1 MNHTRFL
8 IASLIQQGLIP
19 EDKIPDALRISKL
32 TPDKTAWYLFLDRFL
47 LVVGAVLLVSALTFF
62 IAYNWTEMSR
72 LAKFALVEVCIVLA
86 VFAYWKLGVEQ
97 LSAKV
102 ALLTASLLLGVLLAL
117 YGQTYQTG
125 ADPWQLFFNWALLIL
140 PWVLIAQFHVLWM
153 VFLFLLNLSLV
164 LYMIIFGAFFWWLF
178 NPISYLFWSLF
189 ALNAVALVV
198 WEYMSQ
204 TKVWLQSIWATR
216 LLAVV
221 SGVSITIVVV
231 NSIIGAS
238 VYAMIPWLVWLG
250 YLGAL
255 YAYYRLKKPDLFM
268 LAGGCLSVG
277 VVMLFFIGQYMTDSA
292 TGSLV
297 FLTFI
302 LVFGGASSKWLKHVQ
317 KEMQS

>member
-32 TPDKTAWYLFLDRFL
+32 TPDKTAWFSFLDRFL

-86 VFAYWKLGVEQ
+86 VFAYWKVGTQQ
-97 LSAKV
+97 LSAKI

-140 PWVLIAQFHVLWM
+140 PWVFIAQFHVLWM

-164 LYMIIFGAFFWWLF
+164 LYIDTFGRLFGLFFVSELH
-178 NPISYLFWSLF
+178 LFWSLF

-204 TKVWLQSIWATR
+204 TKVWLQSVWATR

-221 SGVSITIVVV
+221 SGASITIVVV

-238 VYAMIPWLVWLG
+238 IYAIVPWLVWLG
-250 YLGAL
+250 YLGVL

-277 VVMLFFIGQYMTDSA
+277 TVMLFFIGQYIIDSA
-292 TGSLV
+292 IASLA

>member
-32 TPDKTAWYLFLDRFL
+32 TPDKTAWFSFLDRFL

-72 LAKFALVEVCIVLA
+72 LAKFALVEACIVLA
-86 VFAYWKLGVEQ
+86 VFAYWKVGTQQ
-97 LSAKV
+97 LSAKI

-140 PWVLIAQFHVLWM
+140 PWVFIAQFHVLWM

-164 LYMIIFGAFFWWLF
+164 LYIDTFGRLFGLFFVSELH
-178 NPISYLFWSLF
+178 LFWSLF

-204 TKVWLQSIWATR
+204 TKVWLQSVWATR

-221 SGVSITIVVV
+221 SGASITIVVV

-238 VYAMIPWLVWLG
+238 VYAIVPWLVWLG
-250 YLGAL
+250 YLGVL

-277 VVMLFFIGQYMTDSA
+277 TVMLFFIGQYIIDSA
-292 TGSLV
+292 IASLA

>member
-8 IASLIQQGLIP
+8 IASLIKQGLIP
-19 EDKIPDALRISKL
+19 EDKIPDALRVSKL
-32 TPDKTAWYLFLDRFL
+32 TPDKTAWFSFLDRFL

-72 LAKFALVEVCIVLA
+72 LAKFALVEACIVLA
-86 VFAYWKLGVEQ
+86 VFAYWKVGTQQ
-97 LSAKV
+97 LSAKI

-140 PWVLIAQFHVLWM
+140 PWVFIAQFHVLWM

-164 LYMIIFGAFFWWLF
+164 LYINTFGIFFVWFFTPEL
-178 NPISYLFWSLF
+178 LFWSLF

-204 TKVWLQSIWATR
+204 TKVWLQSVWATR

-221 SGVSITIVVV
+221 SGASITIVVV

-238 VYAMIPWLVWLG
+238 VYAIVPWLVWLG
-250 YLGAL
+250 YLGVL

-277 VVMLFFIGQYMTDSA
+277 TVMLFFIGQYIIDSA
-292 TGSLV
+292 IVSLA

>member
-32 TPDKTAWYLFLDRFL
+32 TPDKTAWFSFLDRFL

-72 LAKFALVEVCIVLA
+72 LAKFALVEACIVLA
-86 VFAYWKLGVEQ
+86 VFAYWKVGTQQ
-97 LSAKV
+97 LSAKI

-140 PWVLIAQFHVLWM
+140 PWVFIAQFHVLWM

-164 LYMIIFGAFFWWLF
+164 LYIDTFGRLFGLFFVSELH
-178 NPISYLFWSLF
+178 LFWSLF

-204 TKVWLQSIWATR
+204 TKVWLQSVWATR

-221 SGVSITIVVV
+221 SGASITIVVV

-238 VYAMIPWLVWLG
+238 IYAIVPWLVWLG
-250 YLGAL
+250 YLGVL

-277 VVMLFFIGQYMTDSA
+277 TVMLFFIGQYIIDSA
-292 TGSLV
+292 IASLA

>member
-8 IASLIQQGLIP
+8 IASLIKQGLIP
-19 EDKIPDALRISKL
+19 EDKIPDALRVSKL
-32 TPDKTAWYLFLDRFL
+32 TPDKTAWFSFLDRFL

-86 VFAYWKLGVEQ
+86 VFAYWKVGTQQ
-97 LSAKV
+97 LSAKI

-140 PWVLIAQFHVLWM
+140 PWVFIAQFHVLWM

-164 LYMIIFGAFFWWLF
+164 LYINTFGIFFVWFFTPEL
-178 NPISYLFWSLF
+178 LFWSLF

-204 TKVWLQSIWATR
+204 TKEWLQSVWATR

-221 SGVSITIVVV
+221 SGASITILVV

-238 VYAMIPWLVWLG
+238 VYAIVPWLIWLG
-250 YLGAL
+250 YLGVL

-277 VVMLFFIGQYMTDSA
+277 TVMLFFIGQYIIDSA
-292 TGSLV
+292 IVSLA